1 MRPILSHIQ
10 SKNLHPEG
18 YKIYYIF
25 AFLTV
30 GRPIIPFLR
39 KLGLNC
45 TEPKNNP
52 ALGTVSTIIFFEN
65 VELELFWL
73 NNHSD
78 LAQLDTMAEFN
89 LFARLNWLET
99 GASPFGFGLC
109 PRMGND
115 DLFTAQIESKKTNKT
130 QIFRQHFPLSAESVA
145 NPDEPIVYVVP
156 NYVANASRLDR
167 VWNIDEQIV
176 TQSLEMR
183 QLTRIKLQVSSER
196 ISTTP
201 LLNLV
206 AQNILDIE
214 YGKHPLL
221 ELAWDDNNRQKRID
235 LRPLLPIVLRA

>member
-10 SKNLHPEG
+10 SKNSYPEG
-18 YKIYYIF
+18 YQIYYIF

-45 TEPKNNP
+45 TEPKDNP

-65 VELELFWL
+65 VELELFWF

-109 PRMGND
+109 PRMDNAD
-115 DLFTAQIESKKTNKT
+115 VFTAQIESKATNEA
-130 QIFRQHFPLSAESVA
+130 QIFGQHFPLSAENIA

-156 NYVANASRLDR
+156 NHVANASRLDR
-167 VWNIDEQIV
+167 AWNIDEQIV

-183 QLTRIKLQVSSER
+183 QLTRIKLQVSSEC

-214 YGKHPLL
+214 YRKHALL
-221 ELAWDDNNRQKRID
+221 ELTFDNGDRQMHVD

>member
-1 MRPILSHIQ
+1 MRPIFSHIQ
-10 SKNLHPEG
+10 SKNPYSER
-18 YKIYYIF
+18 YQIYYIF

-45 TEPKNNP
+45 TEPKEHP

-65 VELELFWL
+65 VELELFWF
-73 NNHSD
+73 NNHSH

-89 LFARLNWLET
+89 LLARLNWLET

-109 PRMGND
+109 SRTGNAE
-115 DLFTAQIESKKTNKT
+115 LFTAQIESKKTNKT
-130 QIFRQHFPLSAESVA
+130 RIFRQYFPFSPDNIA

-156 NYVANASRLDR
+156 NYAANASRLDR

-176 TQSLEMR
+176 AQSWEMR

-196 ISTTP
+196 IFTPP

-206 AQNILDIE
+206 AQNRLDIE
-214 YGKHPLL
+214 YRKHALL
-221 ELAWDDNNRQKRID
+221 ELTFDNGARQMRID